1 MHVGARALARYREG
15 VLRARRAARVA
26 AHLSACPQC
35 SGAHSGLEAIS
46 RLLAGTPAPPM
57 PDAVTERIHAALASE
72 AAARTA
78 SAAGSEPGR
87 AEMPRAGGRKH
98 RAPRSSRRVVLSPLM
113 LRGLAAAAS
122 IAVVAGVG
130 YVFATTALG
139 PAAGPTATG
148 GAGRQARPAPS
159 AAAPGSLRQLTYGAH
174 GHTAPALAT
183 GANYTP
189 VNLASLV
196 HRDVANVT
204 SHTLNGGFGPV
215 TPA

>member
-1 MHVGARALARYREG
+1 M
-15 VLRARRAARVA
+15 
-26 AHLSACPQC
+26 
-35 SGAHSGLEAIS
+35 
-46 RLLAGTPAPPM
+46 
-57 PDAVTERIHAALASE
+57 
-72 AAARTA
+72 
-78 SAAGSEPGR
+78 
-87 AEMPRAGGRKH
+87 
-98 RAPRSSRRVVLSPLM
+98 LSPLM

-215 TPA
+215 TPAPRAAQPPGLINGVSRTQLAGCLADVDHGRRVVLADVARYLGRPATIIVLKPLLAAASIFDIVVVGPACSRTVADIITSTEVPVH